1 MCSVRI
7 CSLASGSS
15 GNCYYVGT
23 DNTHVLVDAGI
34 SCKRIIQ
41 SLEDK
46 IGISGK
52 DLDGVFVSHEHN
64 DHIQSLGVLARKFKT
79 PLYATQGTWQGI
91 GDKIGKV
98 EPELYNTLD
107 SQGSLEIGDL
117 HLEWFSTSHDALE
130 PIGFVM
136 ENENKRVGIATDS
149 GILTN
154 RMKKNLFNVDYLILE
169 ANHDERMLING
180 TYPGYLK
187 RRILSNKGHLSNRAA
202 GEALLD
208 LIGEKTCSVTLAH
221 LSQQNNTPS
230 LALKTV
236 EHIFREINS
245 CIPVNYR
252 WLHVHKQAH
261 VLEYNLCIRQLFK
274 GGRFMSYFDT
284 EEYGRKPSKVGY
296 FLVAIIGAII
306 GGLLSLYLA
315 PVFYGGNLMD
325 NNPILNQPQAPQIS
339 NTEVDFSPVVAI
351 AEQVGPTVV
360 GVSNRGR
367 VSDFLAELR

>member
-236 EHIFREINS
+236 EHIFRENQFLYSGELLVAPRSQASS
-245 CIPVNYR
+245 CIR
-252 WLHVHKQAH
+252 
-261 VLEYNLCIRQLFK
+261 I
-274 GGRFMSYFDT
+274 
-284 EEYGRKPSKVGY
+284 
-296 FLVAIIGAII
+296 
-306 GGLLSLYLA
+306 
-315 PVFYGGNLMD
+315 
-325 NNPILNQPQAPQIS
+325 
-339 NTEVDFSPVVAI
+339 
-351 AEQVGPTVV
+351 
-360 GVSNRGR
+360 
-367 VSDFLAELR
+367 